1 MVKKLFALAS
11 VSALA
16 GLVSAAG
23 VSGCT
28 TETVTQGGGGDAGT
42 PDAKKDAKPNI
53 PGDDEE
59 DPGDDLP
66 ACLKKDQVD
75 PEGIAYTKVGA
86 TKGACTEQEQK
97 DIKKFLDDAIAA
109 QKLDFKQSEWS
120 ATVGDSCA
128 QCVFTE
134 ADADSWGIIIQKDDQ
149 FVTYNRGACVEA
161 VSGNEACGRSYHRF
175 QACVLVACGSCKTQ
189 DEFDAC
195 TAEQEAIFTGPC
207 AGFIEEVQKE
217 CGANVGA
224 YENACKGSPLETGIK
239 VVCIQGGVGD
249 VDAGDGGN

>member
-42 PDAKKDAKPNI
+42 PDAKKDAKPPVGNNE
-53 PGDDEE
+53 DEE
-59 DPGDDLP
+59 PEDDLP

-109 QKLDFKQSEWS
+109 QKLDFKQSEWAAS
-120 ATVGDSCA
+120 VGVSCA
-128 QCVFTE
+128 SCVFTE
-134 ADADSWGIIIQKDDQ
+134 VDAASWGIIIQKDDE
-149 FVTYNRGACVEA
+149 FFTYNRGACIEA
-161 VSGNEACGRSYHRF
+161 VSGSEACGRGYQRL
-175 QACVLVACGSCKTQ
+175 QACVLETCLNCSEQDASVACK
-189 DEFDAC
+189 E
-195 TAEQEAIFTGPC
+195 EQETSATG
-207 AGFIEEVQKE
+207 A
-217 CGANVGA
+217 CGALVEQLQKDCGPDLGA
-224 YENACKGSPLETGIK
+224 YVEACKGSPLETGIRT
-239 VVCIQGGVGD
+239 VCITGPGP
-249 VDAGDGGN
+249 VDAGDGG

>member
-28 TETVTQGGGGDAGT
+28 TETVTQNTDTDAGT
-42 PDAKKDAKPNI
+42 GDAKKPKPVVEA
-53 PGDDEE
+53 GE
-59 DPGDDLP
+59 DPDPEPELP
-66 ACLKKDQVD
+66 ACLKKDAVD

-128 QCVFTE
+128 KCVFTE
-134 ADADSWGIIIQKDDQ
+134 SDADSWGIIIQKDDQ

-161 VSGNEACGRSYHRF
+161 QSGKESCGRAYHRF

-207 AGFIEEVQKE
+207 AGFIEEAQKE
-217 CGANVGA
+217 CGANIGA

-239 VVCIQGGVGD
+239 VVCIDGGGNAD
-249 VDAGDGGN
+249 PDAGDGGN